1 MPGDGAQARLAT
13 VTVRRHSPA
22 LDGLRGLAVLAVVVY
37 HAWPKV
43 LPGGWIG
50 VSVFFTLSGFL
61 ITRIL
66 LGDHVLA
73 GASLAT
79 FWRRRARRLL
89 PVALATI
96 TATVLAVVAVGGE
109 VDDTMRAAL
118 AATLY
123 VHNWWAAASA
133 DGYWEI
139 FETPSPLAH
148 MWSLA
153 IEEQVYVLWPLLV
166 LGLGGRRA
174 LVAGAAVVVVG
185 YAMWWDTADAYYATP
200 VRFGEVLAGAA
211 VAVVLLHRPSLRVP
225 TWAAVC
231 SLGGVAV
238 LVATLSEDDPWV
250 ARGVL
255 VGLAGAAAIVVAWA
269 VTDRRAADGLFGGPI
284 IGWLGRRSYA
294 IYLFHWPLLVLLDA
308 PAPVA
313 IATALGLAEVS
324 HRLLEHPIRS
334 GDRLRRP
341 LLALGGAT
349 VLLALTL
356 VVATIGSDGTTE
368 DEIAAATAAALVT
381 KTTAAVSTLPPPTA
395 TITEVTPATSPPPVV
410 TPTWPIA
417 VPAGASV
424 LLVGDSAAFEARGAF
439 TGWVEAHGGSVTIRA
454 WGACSPAFGH
464 HSWTDW
470 VTPFFDALEEPCRTR
485 ITDNID
491 LVVVIDHGAAFIDH
505 RSIETGEWHD
515 ITDDVLGPVMWLA
528 YESMVAEAA
537 NVGALVVILTPPTPI
552 KTELLPGYRPERME
566 AYNRIVAAVGEEPHV
581 YVLDVGPAIEADPER
596 YPRTDGLHLD
606 AETGAVNL
614 FVDLVAPAV
623 TFGEAA
629 G

>member
-1 MPGDGAQARLAT
+1 
-13 VTVRRHSPA
+13 VTDRRHSPA

-37 HAWPKV
+37 HAWPEV

-66 LGDHVLA
+66 LGDHVLT
-73 GASLAT
+73 GASLAA

-89 PVALATI
+89 PAALATI
-96 TATVLAVVAVGGE
+96 IATVLAVVAIGGE
-109 VDDTMRAAL
+109 VDDTVRAAL

-123 VHNWWAAASA
+123 VHNWWAAVSA

-153 IEEQVYVLWPLLV
+153 IEEQVYVVWPLLV

-174 LVAGAAVVVVG
+174 LVAGAAVVVAG
-185 YAMWWDTADAYYATP
+185 YAVWWDTADAYYATP

-211 VAVVLLHRPSLRVP
+211 VAVALLHRPSLRVP

-231 SLGGVAV
+231 SLGGVAF

-255 VGLAGAAAIVVAWA
+255 VGLAGAAAIVVTWA

-308 PAPVA
+308 PAPLAVA
-313 IATALGLAEVS
+313 AALGLAEVS
-324 HRLLEHPIRS
+324 HRLVEHPIRS

-341 LLALGGAT
+341 LLTLGGAT
-349 VLLALTL
+349 VLLASTL
-356 VVATIGSDGTTE
+356 AVATIGSDGTAE
-368 DEIAAATAAALVT
+368 DEIAAATAAALLT
-381 KTTAAVSTLPPPTA
+381 KTTAAVSTLPPPA
-395 TITEVTPATSPPPVV
+395 AAITDVTPTTAPPTVV

-424 LLVGDSAAFEARGAF
+424 LLVGDSAAFEARAAF
-439 TGWVEAHGGSVTIRA
+439 TGWVEAHGGSATIRA

-464 HSWTDW
+464 HSWADW

-491 LVVVIDHGAAFIDH
+491 LVVVMDHGAAFIDH

-515 ITDDVLGPVMWLA
+515 ITDDVLGPVMRFA
-528 YESMVAEAA
+528 YESMVSDAA
-537 NVGALVVILTPPTPI
+537 DVGALVVILTPPTPI

-581 YVLDVGPAIEADPER
+581 YVLDVGPAIEADPAR

-606 AETGAVNL
+606 AETGAVHL

>member
-581 YVLDVGPAIEADPER
+581 YVLDVGPAIEADSER

>member
-1 MPGDGAQARLAT
+1 M
-13 VTVRRHSPA
+13 TVRRRSPA

-37 HAWPKV
+37 HAWPEV

-73 GASLAT
+73 GASLAS

-89 PVALATI
+89 PAALATI
-96 TATVLAVVAVGGE
+96 TATVMAVVATGGE
-109 VDDTMRAAL
+109 VDDTVRAAL

-153 IEEQVYVLWPLLV
+153 IEEQVYLVWPLLV

-174 LVAGAAVVVVG
+174 LVAGAAVVVAG

-211 VAVVLLHRPSLRVP
+211 VAVALLHRPSLRVP
-225 TWAAVC
+225 TWAAGC

-284 IGWLGRRSYA
+284 MGWLGRRSYA

-313 IATALGLAEVS
+313 VATALGLAEVS
-324 HRLLEHPIRS
+324 HRLLEDPIRS

-349 VLLALTL
+349 VLLASTL

-381 KTTAAVSTLPPPTA
+381 KTTAAVSTLPPSA
-395 TITEVTPATSPPPVV
+395 AAITEVTPTTAPLPVV
-410 TPTWPIA
+410 TSTWPIA
-417 VPAGASV
+417 VPTGASV

-439 TGWVEAHGGSVTIRA
+439 TGWVEAHGGSATIRA

-464 HSWTDW
+464 HSWADW
-470 VTPFFDALEEPCRTR
+470 VTPFFDALEEPCRTQ

-491 LVVVIDHGAAFIDH
+491 LVVVMDHGAAFIDH

-515 ITDDVLGPVMWLA
+515 ITDEVLGPVMRFA
-528 YESMVAEAA
+528 YDSMVAEAA
-537 NVGALVVILTPPTPI
+537 EVGALVVILTPPTPI

-606 AETGAVNL
+606 AETGAVHL

>member
-623 TFGEAA
+623 LFGDRT

>member
-13 VTVRRHSPA
+13 VTVRRRSPA

-37 HAWPKV
+37 HAWPEV

-73 GASLAT
+73 GASLAS

-89 PVALATI
+89 PAALATI
-96 TATVLAVVAVGGE
+96 TATVMAVVATGGE
-109 VDDTMRAAL
+109 VDDTVRAAL

-153 IEEQVYVLWPLLV
+153 VEEQVYLVWPLLV

-174 LVAGAAVVVVG
+174 LVAGAAVVVAG

-211 VAVVLLHRPSLRVP
+211 VAVALLHRPSLRVP
-225 TWAAVC
+225 TWAAGC

-269 VTDRRAADGLFGGPI
+269 VTDRRAADGLFGGLI
-284 IGWLGRRSYA
+284 MGWLGRRSYA

-313 IATALGLAEVS
+313 VATALGLAEVS
-324 HRLLEHPIRS
+324 HRLLEDPIRS

-349 VLLALTL
+349 VLLASTL

-381 KTTAAVSTLPPPTA
+381 KTTAAVSTLPPSAAGAPGSVGRSFFAGPSAARRSTA
-395 TITEVTPATSPPPVV
+395 LATS
-410 TPTWPIA
+410 A
-417 VPAGASV
+417 VQLRRAC
-424 LLVGDSAAFEARGAF
+424 SAAPTVVFASAAR
-439 TGWVEAHGGSVTIRA
+439 
-454 WGACSPAFGH
+454 
-464 HSWTDW
+464 
-470 VTPFFDALEEPCRTR
+470 L
-485 ITDNID
+485 
-491 LVVVIDHGAAFIDH
+491 AAFF
-505 RSIETGEWHD
+505 
-515 ITDDVLGPVMWLA
+515 
-528 YESMVAEAA
+528 AA
-537 NVGALVVILTPPTPI
+537 
-552 KTELLPGYRPERME
+552 
-566 AYNRIVAAVGEEPHV
+566 
-581 YVLDVGPAIEADPER
+581 
-596 YPRTDGLHLD
+596 
-606 AETGAVNL
+606 
-614 FVDLVAPAV
+614 F
-623 TFGEAA
+623 
-629 G
+629 

>member
-1 MPGDGAQARLAT
+1 M
-13 VTVRRHSPA
+13 TVRRHSPA

-606 AETGAVNL
+606 AETGAV
-614 FVDLVAPAV
+614 
-623 TFGEAA
+623 
-629 G
+629 

>member
-1 MPGDGAQARLAT
+1 M
-13 VTVRRHSPA
+13 
-22 LDGLRGLAVLAVVVY
+22 LAVVVY
-37 HAWPKV
+37 HAWPEV

-73 GASLAT
+73 GASLAS

-89 PVALATI
+89 PAALATI
-96 TATVLAVVAVGGE
+96 TATVMAVVATGGE
-109 VDDTMRAAL
+109 VDDTVRAAL

-153 IEEQVYVLWPLLV
+153 VEEQVYLVWPLLV

-174 LVAGAAVVVVG
+174 LVAGAAVVVAG

-211 VAVVLLHRPSLRVP
+211 VAVALLHRPSLRVP
-225 TWAAVC
+225 TWAAGC

-284 IGWLGRRSYA
+284 MGWLGRRSYA

-313 IATALGLAEVS
+313 VATALGLAEVS
-324 HRLLEHPIRS
+324 HRLLEDPIRS

-349 VLLALTL
+349 VLLASTL

-381 KTTAAVSTLPPPTA
+381 KTTAAVSTLPPSA
-395 TITEVTPATSPPPVV
+395 AAITEVTPTTAPLPVV
-410 TPTWPIA
+410 TSTWPIA
-417 VPAGASV
+417 VPTGASV

-439 TGWVEAHGGSVTIRA
+439 TGWVEAHGGSATIRA

-464 HSWTDW
+464 HSWADW
-470 VTPFFDALEEPCRTR
+470 VTPFFDALEEPCRTQ

-491 LVVVIDHGAAFIDH
+491 LVVVMDHGAAFIDH

-515 ITDDVLGPVMWLA
+515 ITDEVLGPVMRFA
-528 YESMVAEAA
+528 YDSMVAEAA
-537 NVGALVVILTPPTPI
+537 DVGALVLILSPPTPI

-606 AETGAVNL
+606 AETGAVHL

>member
-1 MPGDGAQARLAT
+1 
-13 VTVRRHSPA
+13 VTDRRHSPA

-37 HAWPKV
+37 HAWPEV

-66 LGDHVLA
+66 LGDHVLT
-73 GASLAT
+73 GASLAA

-89 PVALATI
+89 PAALATI
-96 TATVLAVVAVGGE
+96 IATVLAVVAIGGE
-109 VDDTMRAAL
+109 VDDTVRAAL

-123 VHNWWAAASA
+123 VHNWWAAVSA

-153 IEEQVYVLWPLLV
+153 IEEQVYVVWPLLV

-174 LVAGAAVVVVG
+174 LVAGAAVVVAG
-185 YAMWWDTADAYYATP
+185 YAVWWDTADAYYATP

-211 VAVVLLHRPSLRVP
+211 VAVALLHRPSLRVP

-231 SLGGVAV
+231 SLGGVAF

-255 VGLAGAAAIVVAWA
+255 VGLAGAAAIVVTWA

-313 IATALGLAEVS
+313 VAAALGLAEVS
-324 HRLLEHPIRS
+324 HRLVEHPIRS

-341 LLALGGAT
+341 LLTLGGAT
-349 VLLALTL
+349 VLLASTL
-356 VVATIGSDGTTE
+356 AVATIGSDGTAE
-368 DEIAAATAAALVT
+368 DEIAAATAAALLT
-381 KTTAAVSTLPPPTA
+381 KTTAAVSTLPPPA
-395 TITEVTPATSPPPVV
+395 AAITDVTPTTAPPTVV

-424 LLVGDSAAFEARGAF
+424 LLVGDSAAFEARAAF
-439 TGWVEAHGGSVTIRA
+439 TGWVEAHGGSATIRA

-464 HSWTDW
+464 HSWADW

-491 LVVVIDHGAAFIDH
+491 LVVVMDHGAAFIDH

-515 ITDDVLGPVMWLA
+515 ITDDVLGPVMRFA
-528 YESMVAEAA
+528 YESMVSDAA
-537 NVGALVVILTPPTPI
+537 DVGALVVILTPPTPI

-566 AYNRIVAAVGEEPHV
+566 AYNRIVTAVGEEPHV
-581 YVLDVGPAIEADPER
+581 YVLDVGPAIEADPAR

-606 AETGAVNL
+606 AETGAVHL